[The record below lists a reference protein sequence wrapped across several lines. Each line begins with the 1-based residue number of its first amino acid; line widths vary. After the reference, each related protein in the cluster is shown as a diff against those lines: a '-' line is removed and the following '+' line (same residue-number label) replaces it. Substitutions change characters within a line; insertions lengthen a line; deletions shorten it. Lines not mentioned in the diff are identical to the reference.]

1 MITHENVFIL
11 DVLQHQQLQ
20 EEKIKE
26 GIRVRTEEKEE
37 TNQQVEQDRLTT
49 SLSLS
54 SISSELSFLLRGVFL
69 SSMSQ

>member
-26 GIRVRTEEKEE
+26 GIRVRTEEKEK
-37 TNQQVEQDRLTT
+37 TNQQVEQDRD
-49 SLSLS
+49 SP
-54 SISSELSFLLRGVFL
+54 LL
-69 SSMSQ
+69 

>member
-26 GIRVRTEEKEE
+26 GIRVRTEEKEK